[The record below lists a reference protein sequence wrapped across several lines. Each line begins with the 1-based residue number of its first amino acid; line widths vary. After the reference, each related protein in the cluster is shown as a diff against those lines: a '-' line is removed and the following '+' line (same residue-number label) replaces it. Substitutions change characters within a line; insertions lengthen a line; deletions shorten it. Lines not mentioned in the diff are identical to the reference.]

1 MGPYPPLRLYRF
13 PFSTNV
19 ERVALALAHKRLE
32 VESVWID
39 PADRSEVV
47 RISGQELVPVLADGD
62 RVIADS
68 TAILEHLEQRFPE
81 PPLYPADPARR
92 AELRLFVDWFN
103 KVWKAPPNLI
113 VDEEAKAS
121 PDRERIAE
129 LEAQLAGAL
138 PLFEDL
144 LAGRDFLFGHELSA
158 ADVAAFPF
166 LKYALLW
173 EEGDPDRF
181 HEVLRD
187 GLRLHGHFPR
197 LESWIRRIDAFPRA

>member
-19 ERVALALAHKRLE
+19 ERVALALAHKRIE
-32 VESVWID
+32 VDSVWID

-47 RISGQELVPVLADGD
+47 RISGQELVPVLVDGD
-62 RVIADS
+62 RVVADS
-68 TAILEHLEQRFPE
+68 TAILEHLEGRFPE

-92 AELRLFVDWFN
+92 TELRLFVDWFN

-113 VDEEAKAS
+113 VDEEAKVE
-121 PDRERIAE
+121 PNRERIAE
-129 LEAQLAGAL
+129 LEAQLVGSL

-144 LAGRDFLFGHELSA
+144 LAGRDFLFGNELSA

-173 EEGDPDRF
+173 EDGDPDRF
-181 HEVLRD
+181 HEILRD
-187 GLRLHGHFPR
+187 TQRLDDRFPR
-197 LESWIRRIDAFPRA
+197 LEGWIRRVDLLPRA